1 VTFER
6 AGRPVF
12 RATTRAPRIDLPAS
26 VKFSAGRYTWR
37 VLPVVGGK
45 DGAPIVD
52 STFTVR

>member
-1 VTFER
+1 VTFAR